1 MNSVTERPIVG
12 LTETPTPRRRN
23 RLRGSVARCERTTN
37 AKLAD
42 DRAWV
47 LCISL
52 TTAFQLALIF
62 THSPWLDEWQAL
74 LIAQESP
81 TFADLMANLRYEG
94 HPPLWYLILRSM
106 AMIIPIYWVLPV
118 TCALA
123 ALTTQAII
131 LSRVPFTRLQR
142 LLVATG
148 YFMIFDYLTIS
159 RSLTLGVMCLFL
171 FMAMRD
177 RKIGWLWLAMLPL
190 CDFLFGVLSVVMILL
205 QWRDRKL
212 WAPGIA
218 LWVIASVVAAWSIIP
233 APDMLPAMK
242 SEHWF
247 WSYNEFF
254 ERLSPLLI
262 PIQFVKGRFMWNGTW
277 PVGLG
282 HVGGIMFLLF
292 TWKQVADDRFHR
304 LLLTGFVL
312 VTFFFSI
319 FVYPLHTRHLSL
331 IALLLILLMWR
342 EAERTN
348 NLRATFRL
356 WLAASSV
363 CGMGIGLYSFIVP
376 FDTDYLAA
384 KAIVDRGLV
393 GKQWL
398 LLDESPGP
406 GLHALTGMDF
416 REVQS
421 DCAQSFIRWNHDV
434 TLKTLAQFDTY
445 LRNEVRQHGRLYLLT
460 DTPIP
465 LRASLMR
472 TIAYI
477 PSGYDGQRYYL
488 NVVGPNALEQGTRAP
503 RCVPNQRALDQ
514 GTIWTKVSNSD

>member
-1 MNSVTERPIVG
+1 MNSITERLIVG
-12 LTETPTPRRRN
+12 IPEMSTPRRRN
-23 RLRGSVARCERTTN
+23 RFRGSVAQCEGTAN
-37 AKLAD
+37 AKLAH
-42 DRAWV
+42 DRIWL
-47 LCISL
+47 LCVIL
-52 TTAFQLALIF
+52 TIAFQLALIF
-62 THSPWLDEWQAL
+62 THRPWLDEWQAL

-81 TFADLMANLRYEG
+81 TFTDLMANLRYEG

-106 AMIIPIYWVLPV
+106 AVIIPIYWVLPV

-123 ALTTQAII
+123 ALATQAII
-131 LSRVPFTRLQR
+131 LLRMPFTRLQR

-148 YFMIFDYLTIS
+148 YFMLFDYLTIS
-159 RSLTLGVMCLFL
+159 RSLTLGVTCLFL

-177 RKIGWLWLAMLPL
+177 RKIAWLWLAMLPL
-190 CDFLFGVLSVVMILL
+190 CDFLFGVMSVVMVLL
-205 QWRDRKL
+205 QWRDHRL
-212 WAPGIA
+212 WTPGIA
-218 LWVIASVVAAWSIIP
+218 LWIVASVVAAWSIIP
-233 APDMLPAMK
+233 APDVLPAIK

-254 ERLSPLLI
+254 ERLSTLLI

-277 PVGLG
+277 PLGVG
-282 HVGGIMFLLF
+282 HAGGIMFLLF
-292 TWKQVADDRFHR
+292 AWKQVADDHFHR
-304 LLLTGFVL
+304 LLLAGFIL
-312 VTFFFSI
+312 LTFFFSI

-331 IALLLILLMWR
+331 IALLLMLLKWR

-348 NLRATFRL
+348 SLRAPFRL
-356 WLAASSV
+356 WLAATSV
-363 CGMGIGLYSFIVP
+363 CGIGIGLYSLIVP
-376 FDTDYLAA
+376 FNTGHLAA
-384 KAIVDRGLV
+384 KAIIDRGLA

-421 DCAQSFIRWNHDV
+421 DCTQSFIRWNHDV

-460 DTPIP
+460 DTQIP
-465 LRASLMR
+465 LPASLMR

-488 NVVGPNALEQGTRAP
+488 NVAGPTALEQGTRPP
-503 RCVPNQRALDQ
+503 RCVANQRALDQ
-514 GTIWTKVSNSD
+514 GTIWTKLSNRH